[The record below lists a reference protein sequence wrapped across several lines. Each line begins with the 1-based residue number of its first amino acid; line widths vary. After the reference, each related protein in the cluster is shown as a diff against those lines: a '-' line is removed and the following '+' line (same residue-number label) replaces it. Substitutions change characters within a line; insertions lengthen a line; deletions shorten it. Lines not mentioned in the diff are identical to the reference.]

1 MLIFQFHH
9 YVRSGL
15 VETYKNAILAN
26 ARETLKEPGV
36 LRFDVFQDTE
46 DPTHFSLLEVYRDEA
61 AREAHL
67 ETEHFQRFR
76 DLMREHDVFAESGAS
91 DQFEALFPDTFPRNP
106 TDNPESD

>member
-9 YVRSGL
+9 YVKPEH
-15 VETYKNAILAN
+15 VETYKDAILAN
-26 ARETLKEPGV
+26 ARETLKEPGI

-67 ETEHFQRFR
+67 DTDHFKTFR
-76 DLMREHDVFAESGAS
+76 DIVRGEEVFAESGQA
-91 DQFEALFPDTFPRNP
+91 DQFEALFPEGFPTTPSAN
-106 TDNPESD
+106 D